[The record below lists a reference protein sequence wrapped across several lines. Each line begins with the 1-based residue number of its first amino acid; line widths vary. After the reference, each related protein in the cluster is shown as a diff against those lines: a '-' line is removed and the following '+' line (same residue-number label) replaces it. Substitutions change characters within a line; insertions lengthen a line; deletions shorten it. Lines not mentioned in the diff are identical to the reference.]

1 MSARA
6 ATLRRVP
13 KRTTGELARL
23 RHENAALRRSVT
35 ELERREI
42 VRSLSPRDRILRA
55 ATQLFS
61 QQGYAR
67 TTTRQVARDA
77 AVSLATIAQHFRDK
91 EGLYSAVVAAL
102 RSLEVAEIT
111 RLRHE
116 GRKQGYRPL
125 SYVERFRVIF
135 PQWVAFHFDHP
146 EICRIELHRLVDCE
160 PSAGQILLPANQDSI
175 RQFTELVG
183 QPRSVE
189 DLRRVFLVAND
200 LILTFVGGAQYHA
213 LVLGLDPNSPEYRDV
228 AVATVVEAC
237 INL

>member
-1 MSARA
+1 MR
-6 ATLRRVP
+6 
-13 KRTTGELARL
+13 KRKTGELERL

-42 VRSLSPRDRILRA
+42 VRTLSPPDRILRA

-61 QQGYAR
+61 EQGYGR

-77 AVSLATIAQHFRDK
+77 AVSLATISQHFRDK
-91 EGLYSAVVAAL
+91 RGLYSEVVAAL
-102 RSLEVAEIT
+102 RSLEVAEIA

-116 GRKQGYRPL
+116 GRKQGYRSL

-146 EICRIELHRLVDCE
+146 EICRIELHRLVDCQ
-160 PSAGQILLPANQDSI
+160 PFSGQILLPADQESI
-175 RQFTELVG
+175 REFTELVG
-183 QPRSVE
+183 QPHSVE
-189 DLRRVFLVAND
+189 DPRRVFLVAND
-200 LILTFVGGAQYHA
+200 LILTFIGGAPYHA
-213 LVLGLDPNSPEYRDV
+213 SALGLDPNSPQYRDV
-228 AVATVVEAC
+228 AVATIVEAC